1 MKKILL
7 ASAALVALS
16 VPSLAADLPVKAAPA
31 PVYAPIYSWS
41 GFYLGAHIGYAF
53 TGSDDVL
60 GFAND
65 DSSGFMIGGQLGYD
79 WQLSPNWVI
88 GLEGQLSWVNTD
100 KNLVAPALGIA
111 VTGGNDWLASI
122 TGRIGY
128 SWGPGLLYVKG
139 GFAFADTN
147 YDLVA
152 AGVPGTFTSS
162 GNSSSGWTLGAGLE
176 YMFAPNWSAKL
187 EYQYYDFGNDT
198 LVANVA
204 PFITGVSVDNN
215 IHSVKLGVNYRFN
228 WGR

>member
-7 ASAALVALS
+7 AGAAVVAMSL
-16 VPSLAADLPVKAAPA
+16 PSFAADLPVKAVPA
-31 PVYAPIYSWS
+31 PVYAPVYSWP

-60 GFAND
+60 GFTND

-122 TGRIGY
+122 TGRIG
-128 SWGPGLLYVKG
+128 
-139 GFAFADTN
+139 
-147 YDLVA
+147 
-152 AGVPGTFTSS
+152 
-162 GNSSSGWTLGAGLE
+162 
-176 YMFAPNWSAKL
+176 
-187 EYQYYDFGNDT
+187 
-198 LVANVA
+198 
-204 PFITGVSVDNN
+204 
-215 IHSVKLGVNYRFN
+215 
-228 WGR
+228 